1 MDHRRHT
8 EGRDDSACL
17 HANGHGRR
25 WRHGDAGVPLEVV
38 RIAVRVTLPAD
49 AIIEVAEDMAE
60 GWIKDDDTERARK
73 RSLGIMLA
81 GMG

>member
-1 MDHRRHT
+1 M
-8 EGRDDSACL
+8 
-17 HANGHGRR
+17 
-25 WRHGDAGVPLEVV
+25 V